1 VMFNATPTGGTGVYD
16 YRWEFGTGEGSGNKR
31 VQYTY
36 RTEGSFDAL
45 LTVKSGSQTAT
56 CKKVIS
62 VGKSGSK
69 VAVTA
74 LWNTAYDSGQVTS
87 SPAGISCY
95 FKAPTAV
102 SGTCSAPFVAGTPL
116 TLTLSCAGTGATPEW
131 LAGCDSFAGNQC
143 FLTPTADRTV
153 QLKCYVSTPVT
164 STEVSAPSSRFRTSL
179 EASGAR
185 GRVVVDGAGMVPV
198 EPGGQRQ
205 LELPLAATHRIE
217 AVVDEIKAPG
227 LWRFDL
233 SGVNL
238 RTDSVQVVT
247 GEVVQVAPGSV
258 VFRLS
263 GRVGERIAFLLG
275 SDRRSR
281 EESTR
286 R

>member
-1 VMFNATPTGGTGVYD
+1 MFNATPTGGTGVYD

-36 RTEGSFDAL
+36 RTEGSYDAL

-74 LWNTAYDSGQVTS
+74 LWNTAYDSGQVNS

-102 SGTCSAPFVAGTPL
+102 SGTCSALFVAGTPL
-116 TLTLSCAGTGATPEW
+116 TLTLTCPGTGATPEW
-131 LAGCDSFAGNQC
+131 QAGCDSFAGNQC

-164 STEVSAPSSRFRTSL
+164 STEVSSPSSRFRTSL

-205 LELPLAATHRIE
+205 VELPLAVTHRIE

-247 GEVVQVAPGSV
+247 GEVVQLAPGFL

-263 GRVGERIAFLLG
+263 GRVGERIAFLIG
-275 SDRRSR
+275 GESHSR
-281 EESTR
+281 EEASR
-286 R
+286 H